1 MKAGGILMLPIL
13 ICSVVALAII
23 IERFMAL
30 RRKRIIPENLVAKVW
45 QWTKAGSIDP
55 KRIHSLRT
63 GSPLGRI
70 LAAGLVNIHHDREIM
85 KESIEEVGR
94 HVVHDLEKY
103 LNTLGT
109 IAAITP
115 LLGLLGTVFGMIEV
129 FSAITEH
136 KALGDASILA
146 GGISK
151 ALITTAA
158 GLSIAIPSLIFHRY
172 FKGKIDELVVGMEQ
186 EALKLIEVTHGDR
199 EDDRSSQSSDRQK
212 SHHSE
217 DEVTQELERPKPQKK
232 VTKKKTSNK
241 RAKVMIKE
249 RSLTDESSSSK

>member
-1 MKAGGILMLPIL
+1 MFDFVKAGGFLMLPIL
-13 ICSVVALAII
+13 ICSVVAMAII
-23 IERFMAL
+23 VERFIAL
-30 RRKRIIPENLVAKVW
+30 QRKRIIPENLVAQVW
-45 QWTKAGSIDP
+45 QWTKAGAVDP

-70 LAAGLVNIHHDREIM
+70 LAAGLVNINHDREIM

-136 KALGDASILA
+136 KALGDASLLA

-158 GLSIAIPSLIFHRY
+158 GLSIAIPSLIFYRY

-186 EALKLIEVTHGDR
+186 EALKLVEVTHGER
-199 EDDRSSQSSDRQK
+199 EDERRSQLSENRK
-212 SHHSE
+212 TNNSE
-217 DEVTQELERPKPQKK
+217 DEVTQELEKPKPQKK
-232 VTKKKTSNK
+232 VTKKKTSSK
-241 RAKVMIKE
+241 RAKSDEKKKE
-249 RSLTDESSSSK
+249 RD

>member
-1 MKAGGILMLPIL
+1 MFDFVKAGGFLMLPIL

-23 IERFMAL
+23 IERSMTL
-30 RRKRIIPENLVAKVW
+30 RRKRIIPENLVAQVW
-45 QWTKAGSIDP
+45 QWTKVGNLDP

-70 LAAGLVNIHHDREIM
+70 LSAGLVNMKHDREVM

-94 HVVHDLEKY
+94 HVVHDLERY

-129 FSAITEH
+129 FSAITS
-136 KALGDASILA
+136 KGVGDATVLA

-158 GLSIAIPSLIFHRY
+158 GLSIAIPSLIFYRY
-172 FKGKIDELVVGMEQ
+172 FKGKIDELVVAMEQ
-186 EALKLIEVTHGDR
+186 EALKLIEVLHGDR
-199 EDDRSSQSSDRQK
+199 EEDKTQNQTAKTSSSDNV
-212 SHHSE
+212 
-217 DEVTQELERPKPQKK
+217 VTEELDQSKP
-232 VTKKKTSNK
+232 KKKTTRTKASGSTTK
-241 RAKVMIKE
+241 AKKKVKDKE
-249 RSLTDESSSSK
+249 ED

>member
-1 MKAGGILMLPIL
+1 MFDFVKAGGFLMLPIL

-23 IERFMAL
+23 VERFLAL
-30 RRKRIIPENLVAKVW
+30 RRNRIIPENLVAQVW
-45 QWTKAGSIDP
+45 QWTKAGAVDP

-70 LAAGLVNIHHDREIM
+70 LAAGLVNMNHDRDVM

-136 KALGDASILA
+136 KALGDASLLA

-158 GLSIAIPSLIFHRY
+158 GLSIAIPSLIFYRY

-186 EALKLIEVTHGDR
+186 EALKLVEVTHGDR
-199 EDDRSSQSSDRQK
+199 EDDRTNRSSGTSNPTPEEK
-212 SHHSE
+212 
-217 DEVTQELERPKPQKK
+217 VQEKPKTPKK
-232 VTKKKTSNK
+232 VTKKKIVSK
-241 RAKVMIKE
+241 R
-249 RSLTDESSSSK
+249 SKSDDTKKGA

>member
-1 MKAGGILMLPIL
+1 MFDFVKAGGFLMLPIL
-13 ICSVVALAII
+13 ICSVVALAIVV
-23 IERFMAL
+23 ERSLAL
-30 RRKRIIPENLVAKVW
+30 RRKRIIPDNLVAQVW
-45 QWTKAGSIDP
+45 QWTKAGAIEP
-55 KRIHSLRT
+55 KRIHSLKA

-70 LAAGLVNIHHDREIM
+70 LAAGLVNQKYEREVM
-85 KESIEEVGR
+85 KESVEEVGR

-129 FSAITEH
+129 FSAITN
-136 KALGDASILA
+136 KGVGDATILA

-158 GLSIAIPSLIFHRY
+158 GLSIAIPSLIFYRY

-186 EALKLIEVTHGDR
+186 EALKLIEVMHGER
-199 EDDRSSQSSDRQK
+199 ENDTQKDKALTTEKESPEASSDK
-212 SHHSE
+212 
-217 DEVTQELERPKPQKK
+217 PK
-232 VTKKKTSNK
+232 TTKKTSKKKATTKHNK
-241 RAKVMIKE
+241 SKTVKAE
-249 RSLTDESSSSK
+249 QEQGDEPSSA